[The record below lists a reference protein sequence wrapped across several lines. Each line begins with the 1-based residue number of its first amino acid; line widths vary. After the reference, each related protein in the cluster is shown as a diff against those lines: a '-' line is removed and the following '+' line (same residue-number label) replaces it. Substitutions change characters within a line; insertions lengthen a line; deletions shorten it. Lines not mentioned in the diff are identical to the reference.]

1 MATTKVLYYMFGY
14 HPKTGIPIV
23 TLKSKMEDI
32 DPNTESRVRYWEVAF
47 DEKKQIIDLLDEVTN
62 KEYQNSIRLLHAFYK
77 DASMKKTKDLKKLD
91 PKLLAQLPPDK
102 LRKTPE
108 LMEKIERIK
117 HVIVTGEVMEGKT
130 PTTNGHGRGKTV
142 LRRMGIIS

>member
-1 MATTKVLYYMFGY
+1 
-14 HPKTGIPIV
+14 
-23 TLKSKMEDI
+23 
-32 DPNTESRVRYWEVAF
+32 
-47 DEKKQIIDLLDEVTN
+47 
-62 KEYQNSIRLLHAFYK
+62 
-77 DASMKKTKDLKKLD
+77 MKKTKDLKKLD